1 MIWVDV
7 FIVAILGISSMLGA
21 WRGMVRELLS
31 LSFLVLA
38 VVIAQSYGTVV
49 SEMLVSVVANG
60 TVRYFVAVCCLFV
73 AVLIFGALVIFIS
86 QKFLILTGL
95 MLIDRG
101 LGVVFGLVRGA
112 LIVLILTFV
121 ARPFVNGSDMWATSI
136 FLPYVDSLSQL
147 LFFQYAEAF
156 DFSRPEII

>member
-7 FIVAILGISSMLGA
+7 FIVVILGISSMLGA

-60 TVRYFVAVCCLFV
+60 TVRYFVAVCCLFF
-73 AVLIFGALVIFIS
+73 AVLIFVFKLS
-86 QKFLILTGL
+86 YCHFLITYSPSFS
-95 MLIDRG
+95 I
-101 LGVVFGLVRGA
+101 VF
-112 LIVLILTFV
+112 IVLTFV
-121 ARPFVNGSDMWATSI
+121 FILD
-136 FLPYVDSLSQL
+136 LSVSV
-147 LFFQYAEAF
+147 FNYSVCF
-156 DFSRPEII
+156 PN